1 MGVFSTF
8 LGNIFLLLT
17 KPLFCNNP
25 NFLLYL
31 LKSMKHQ
38 CWPRPI
44 SSIFFAKRRNWSNW
58 IGHLVAPWPLL
69 IRLIF
74 CRGGYESGLYG
85 KVATITFL
93 SISLGSQR
101 KLAVDHW
108 VNRRCS
114 LYLFDGRSAAA
125 NLIRSKHQ
133 ERSISVASTCP
144 LWHNYDMPYPRHY
157 NAHILLFFMKWL
169 FAAHF
174 IPKTVPKVNFCL

>member
-1 MGVFSTF
+1 
-8 LGNIFLLLT
+8 
-17 KPLFCNNP
+17 
-25 NFLLYL
+25 
-31 LKSMKHQ
+31 MKQ

-44 SSIFFAKRRNWSNW
+44 SSIFFAKKRRNWSNW

-125 NLIRSKHQ
+125 NLISSKHQ
-133 ERSISVASTCP
+133 EHSISVASTSP
-144 LWHNYDMPYPRHY
+144 LWHDY
-157 NAHILLFFMKWL
+157 NAISTSLQCSYTTIFHKMTLCCTFYSKNCPKSGLLSLKCAMCIL
-169 FAAHF
+169 
-174 IPKTVPKVNFCL
+174 

>member
-1 MGVFSTF
+1 
-8 LGNIFLLLT
+8 
-17 KPLFCNNP
+17 
-25 NFLLYL
+25 
-31 LKSMKHQ
+31 MKQ

-44 SSIFFAKRRNWSNW
+44 SSIFFAKKRRNWSNW

-125 NLIRSKHQ
+125 NLISSKHQ
-133 ERSISVASTCP
+133 EHSISVASTCP
-144 LWHNYDMPYPRHY
+144 LWHDYDMLYPRHY
-157 NAHILLFFMKWL
+157 NAHILLFFIKWL

-174 IPKTVPKVNFCL
+174 IPKTVPKVEFCL